1 MIFLGGVVARDL
13 RMLFGANDRSVEA
26 EEAFTNRQAQW
37 QAVVAA
43 LTDHLQRVANPSFDA
58 GDLASPRHN
67 VLVAHGVGGIGKST
81 FSRKIEASLAHSTD
95 RPLQWAAPAW
105 PIERLLPVRVDLA
118 RSSGIDFE
126 RVVLSIRL
134 AVAALGRPMPAFDLA
149 LRRHWEHN
157 HPGEPLEE
165 YMRRGGLLSRFSNAV
180 NLPSQLQSALADV
193 AQALALPGTVGG
205 AVGQLS
211 TALVGAL
218 RERRQ
223 TVRALAGCSRLAD
236 ILEAEPDLET
246 LSFATHLLAW
256 DLAQLPAARRITP
269 VVLFDSFEEV
279 GDRTH
284 RDFERLLQRIVWL
297 MPNAFFVITGRNR
310 LQWAEDGLQGQLD
323 WTGPTAWPGLAA
335 HLPGARAHDG
345 PEVRQILVGDFSPE
359 DCDDHLARR
368 LAHNGQPL
376 IGPDLRRAITGRSHG
391 LPLYLDLAVMRFL
404 EIRRSGRV
412 PQPHDFGDFPALI
425 SRTLS
430 DLTSDERHVLRSVS
444 LLDAFSV
451 PLATQVAGLTHDAA
465 ALRLTERPFIR
476 EDLTG
481 LWPFHLHQV
490 VRSAIRNATDQT
502 DDRWSEQDWHRAALR
517 AQDALGQE
525 WAHGPRRDRAVL
537 IGVLRQ
543 GLRLARDFNLAELGW
558 LAEGAFTYVGDS
570 VWEPL
575 APPAHGHE
583 STALSTPADALVET
597 LSALARR
604 QREHRARTVERLTA
618 VIDSGLLPAELQ
630 EMPVYYRAKALR
642 DIGHTEDSRRG
653 YQQVVDSGGR
663 LTQAAR
669 RGLAQA
675 ARLAGDFPTTF
686 AAAQTLGWEG
696 RHQRVLGDLYW
707 IQGEPQRA
715 AEAYLAG
722 RLEAEQHAKAGEA
735 AHNQAL
741 RALAVAF
748 IDPRQADDEIDLAE
762 QLLASLDLRAT
773 TINTAIASLI
783 RDAGS
788 PAIEDR
794 ARTLRTE
801 LDVAGLTS
809 MTPTLE
815 VAVAFHQAV
824 LDDHEALNATIARLR
839 EQTSDGTYAYYTDI
853 THFMADLPLPADH
866 TPPRW
871 LDGEGATRARWRAM
885 VTARRD
891 LLRTAR

>member
-1 MIFLGGVVARDL
+1 MARDL

-43 LTDHLQRVANPSFDA
+43 LTDHLQRVANPSFDVE
-58 GDLASPRHN
+58 DLASPRHN
-67 VLVAHGVGGIGKST
+67 VMVAHGVGGIGKST
-81 FSRKIEASLAHSTD
+81 FSRKIEASFAHSTQ
-95 RPLQWAAPAW
+95 RPVQWAAPAW

-134 AVAALGRPMPAFDLA
+134 AVTALGRPMPAFDLA
-149 LRRHWEHN
+149 LRRHWERN

-165 YMRRGGLLSRFSNAV
+165 YLRRGGMLSRFSNAV

-205 AVGQLS
+205 AVGQLT

-236 ILEAEPDLET
+236 VLEAEPDLET

-256 DLAQLPAARRITP
+256 DLAQLPADQRITP

-279 GDRTH
+279 GDRTR

-323 WTGPTAWPGLAA
+323 WTGPTAWPGLAG
-335 HLPGARAHDG
+335 HVPGARAHRG
-345 PEVRQILVGDFSPE
+345 PEVRQILVGDFSAE

-376 IGPDLRRAITGRSHG
+376 IGPELRHAITERSHG

-404 EIRRSGRV
+404 EIRRNGRV
-412 PQPHDFGDFPALI
+412 PQPNDFGDFPALV

-451 PLATQVAGLTHDAA
+451 PLATQVAGLPHDAA

-490 VRSAIRNATDQT
+490 VRSAIRNAEDRT
-502 DDRWSEQDWHRAALR
+502 DDRWSEQDWQRAARR
-517 AQDALGQE
+517 ALSALGQE
-525 WAHGPRRDRAVL
+525 WAHGSRRERTVL

-543 GLRLARDFNLAELGW
+543 GLRLARDFNLDDLDW
-558 LAEGAFTYVGDS
+558 LTEAAFAYVGDS

-575 APPAHGHE
+575 APPAPGHE

-597 LSALARR
+597 LSALSRR

-642 DIGHTEDSRRG
+642 DIGRTEDSRRG
-653 YQQVVDSGGR
+653 YQQVADGGGR
-663 LTQAAR
+663 LAQAAR

-675 ARLAGDFPTTF
+675 ARLVGDFPTAL
-686 AAAQTLGWEG
+686 AAAQSLGWEG

-707 IQGEPQRA
+707 IQGEAQRA
-715 AEAYLAG
+715 AQAYLAG

-741 RALAVAF
+741 RALALAF
-748 IDPRQADDEIDLAE
+748 TDPRQADDELDLAQ
-762 QLLASLDLRAT
+762 QLLAGLDLRAT
-773 TINTAIASLI
+773 TINAAIASVI

-788 PAIEDR
+788 PAVDDR
-794 ARTLRTE
+794 VRALRTE

-809 MTPTLE
+809 MTPTLD

-824 LDDHEALNATIARLR
+824 LDDHEALAATIARLR
-839 EQTSDGTYAYYTDI
+839 EQTSDGTFAYYTDI
-853 THFMADLPLPADH
+853 ACFMADLRLPDTH

-871 LDGEGATRARWRAM
+871 LDSERATRARWRSL
-885 VTARRD
+885 VTARRE
-891 LLRTAR
+891 LLRITR

>member
-1 MIFLGGVVARDL
+1 MARDL
-13 RMLFGANDRSVEA
+13 RMLFGANDGSVAA

-43 LTDHLQRVANPSFDA
+43 LSDHLQRVASPSFDVE
-58 GDLASPRHN
+58 DLAGPRHN

-81 FSRKIEASLAHSTD
+81 FSRKIEASLTHPGG
-95 RPLQWAAPAW
+95 RPTQWAAPAW
-105 PIERLLPVRVDLA
+105 PIERLLPVRIDLA
-118 RSSGIDFE
+118 RSSGTDFE
-126 RVVLSIRL
+126 RVMLSIRL

-149 LRRHWEHN
+149 LRRHWDRN

-165 YMRRGGLLSRFSNAV
+165 YLRRGGMLSRFSNAV

-193 AQALALPGTVGG
+193 AQALALPGTIGG
-205 AVGQLS
+205 AIGQLT

-223 TVRALAGCSRLAD
+223 TVRALADCSRLAD

-246 LSFATHLLAW
+246 LSFASHLLAW
-256 DLAQLPAARRITP
+256 DLAQLPGAQRVTP
-269 VVLFDSFEEV
+269 VILFDAFEEV

-284 RDFERLLQRIVWL
+284 REFEQLLQRIVWL
-297 MPNAFFVITGRNR
+297 MPNAFFVITGRDR

-323 WTGPTAWPGLAA
+323 WTGPAAWPGLAA
-335 HLPGARAHDG
+335 HLPGARTHVG
-345 PEVRQILVGDFSPE
+345 PAAARQILVGDFSPE

-368 LAHNGQPL
+368 LAANGQPL
-376 IGPDLRRAITGRSHG
+376 IGPDLRRAITDRSHG

-412 PQPHDFGDFPALI
+412 PQPDDFGDFPALI

-451 PLATQVAGLTHDAA
+451 SLATQVAGLTHDAA

-490 VRSAIRNATDQT
+490 VRSAIRNADDHT

-517 AQDALGQE
+517 AHAALGQE
-525 WAHGPRRDRAVL
+525 WSHGPRRDRAVL

-543 GLRLARDFNLAELGW
+543 GLRLARDVNLTELGW
-558 LAEGAFTYVGDS
+558 LTEAAYSYVSDS

-575 APPAHGHE
+575 APPAHGPE
-583 STALSTPADALVET
+583 RAVLSTPADALVET

-604 QREHRARTVERLTA
+604 QREHRAHTVQRLTA
-618 VIDSGLLPAELQ
+618 VIDSHLLPAELQ

-642 DIGHTEDSRRG
+642 DIGRTEDSRRD
-653 YQQVVDSGGR
+653 YQQVADGGGR
-663 LTQAAR
+663 LAQAAR

-675 ARLAGDFPTTF
+675 ARLAGDFPTAL

-707 IQGEPQRA
+707 IQGEAQRA

-735 AHNQAL
+735 AHNQAKL
-741 RALAVAF
+741 ALALALV
-748 IDPRQADDEIDLAE
+748 DPRQADDELDLAE
-762 QLLASLDLRAT
+762 QLLTGLDLRAT
-773 TINTAIASLI
+773 TINARFAALI

-794 ARTLRTE
+794 VQTLRTE

-824 LDDHEALNATIARLR
+824 LDDHDALNATIARIR
-839 EQTSDGTYAYYTDI
+839 EQTSDGTSAYYTDI
-853 THFMADLPLPADH
+853 AHFMADLPLPADH

-871 LDGEGATRARWRAM
+871 LDGEGTTRARWRAM
-885 VTARRD
+885 VTARRE

>member
-1 MIFLGGVVARDL
+1 MARDL
-13 RMLFGANDRSVEA
+13 RMLFGANDRSVAA

-37 QAVVAA
+37 QAVAAA
-43 LTDHLQRVANPSFDA
+43 LTEQLQRVASPSFDVE
-58 GDLASPRHN
+58 DLAGPRHN
-67 VLVAHGVGGIGKST
+67 LLVAHGVGGIGKST
-81 FSRKIEASLAHSTD
+81 FSRKIEATLAHATG
-95 RPLQWAAPAW
+95 RPAQWAAPAW

-118 RSSGIDFE
+118 RSSGTDFE

-134 AVAALGRPMPAFDLA
+134 AVASLGRPMPAFDLA

-165 YMRRGGLLSRFSNAV
+165 YMRRGGMLSRFSNAV
-180 NLPSQLQSALADV
+180 NLPSQIQSSLTDV
-193 AQALALPGTVGG
+193 AQALAMPGTVGG
-205 AVGQLS
+205 AVGQLT

-223 TVRALAGCSRLAD
+223 TVRALAGCERLAD

-256 DLAQLPAARRITP
+256 DLAQLPADQRTTP
-269 VVLFDSFEEV
+269 VVLFDGFEEV

-297 MPNAFFVITGRNR
+297 MPNVFFVITGRNR

-323 WTGPTAWPGLAA
+323 FTGPTAWPSLAA
-335 HLPGARAHDG
+335 HVPGARTHEG
-345 PEVRQILVGDFSPE
+345 PEARQGQILVGDFSPE

-368 LAHNGQPL
+368 LARNGQPL
-376 IGPDLRRAITGRSHG
+376 IGPDLRHVITERSHG

-404 EIRRSGRV
+404 EIRRTGRR
-412 PQPHDFGDFPALI
+412 PQPDDFGDFPALI

-451 PLATQVAGLTHDAA
+451 PLATQAAGLTHDAA

-490 VRSAIRNATDQT
+490 VRSTIRNAEDRT
-502 DDRWSEQDWHRAALR
+502 DDRWSEQDWQRAALR
-517 AQDALGQE
+517 ALAALGQE
-525 WAHGPRRDRAVL
+525 WAHGPRRERTVL

-543 GLRLARDFNLAELGW
+543 GLRLARDFNLDQLDW
-558 LAEGAFTYVGDS
+558 LTEAAFAYVGDS

-575 APPAHGHE
+575 APPAHGPE
-583 STALSTPADALVET
+583 TTALSTPADALVET

-618 VIDSGLLPAELQ
+618 VIDSRLLPAELQ
-630 EMPVYYRAKALR
+630 EMPLYYRAKALR
-642 DIGHTEDSRRG
+642 DIGRSHDSRHG
-653 YQQVVDSGGR
+653 YQQVADAGGR
-663 LTQAAR
+663 LAQAAR

-675 ARLAGDFPTTF
+675 ARLAGDFPTAL

-707 IQGEPQRA
+707 IQGEVQRA

-735 AHNQAL
+735 AHNQAM
-741 RALAVAF
+741 RAFALAFA
-748 IDPRQADDEIDLAE
+748 DPDQADDEIDLAQ
-762 QLLASLDLRAT
+762 QLLAGLDLRAS
-773 TINTAIASLI
+773 TINTAIGAII

-788 PAIEDR
+788 PTLGEDR
-794 ARTLRTE
+794 IRALRTE
-801 LDVAGLTS
+801 LDAAGLTS
-809 MTPTLE
+809 TMPTLD

-824 LDDHEALNATIARLR
+824 LDDHEALGATIARLR
-839 EQTSDGTYAYYTDI
+839 EQTSDGAYAYYTDI
-853 THFMADLPLPADH
+853 AHFMADLQLPDGH

-871 LDGEGATRARWRAM
+871 LDNEQATRTRWRNL
-885 VTARRD
+885 VTTRREH
-891 LLRTAR
+891 LRITR

>member
-1 MIFLGGVVARDL
+1 M
-13 RMLFGANDRSVEA
+13 EA

-43 LTDHLQRVANPSFDA
+43 LTDHLQRVTTPSFDVE
-58 GDLASPRHN
+58 DLAGPRHN

-81 FSRKIEASLAHSTD
+81 FSRKIEASLTPSGG
-95 RPLQWAAPAW
+95 RPAQWDAPGL
-105 PIERLLPVRVDLA
+105 PIERLVPVRIDLA
-118 RSSGIDFE
+118 RSSGVDFE

-165 YMRRGGLLSRFSNAV
+165 YLRRGGMFSRFSNAV

-193 AQALALPGTVGG
+193 AGALALPGTIGG
-205 AVGQLS
+205 ALGQL
-211 TALVGAL
+211 TTTLVGAL

-256 DLAQLPAARRITP
+256 DLAQLPAAQRATP
-269 VVLFDSFEEV
+269 VILFDSFEEV

-284 RDFERLLQRIVWL
+284 RDFEQLLQRIVWL
-297 MPNAFFVITGRNR
+297 MPNAFFVITGRDR

-335 HLPGARAHDG
+335 HVPGARPYGGTPA
-345 PEVRQILVGDFSPE
+345 RQILVGDFSPE

-376 IGPDLRRAITGRSHG
+376 IGPDLRRAITDRSHG

-404 EIRRSGRV
+404 EIRRSGRA
-412 PQPHDFGDFPALI
+412 PQPDDFGDFPALI
-425 SRTLS
+425 SRTLT

-451 PLATQVAGLTHDAA
+451 PLATQAAGLTHDAA

-481 LWPFHLHQV
+481 LWPYHLHQV
-490 VRSAIRNATDQT
+490 VRSAIRNAADHT
-502 DDRWSEQDWHRAALR
+502 DDRWSEQDWHRAAQR
-517 AQDALGQE
+517 AQAALGQE
-525 WAHGPRRDRAVL
+525 WAHGPRRDRTVL

-543 GLRLARDFNLAELGW
+543 GLRLARDFNQVELGW
-558 LAEGAFTYVGDS
+558 LTEAAFTYVSDS

-575 APPAHGHE
+575 APPAASHE
-583 STALSTPADALVET
+583 RATLSTPADALVET

-604 QREHRARTVERLTA
+604 QREHRARTVQRLTA

-630 EMPVYYRAKALR
+630 EMPLYYRAKALR
-642 DIGHTEDSRRG
+642 DIGRTQDSRRG
-653 YQQVVDSGGR
+653 YQQVADRGGR
-663 LTQAAR
+663 LAQAAR

-675 ARLAGDFPTTF
+675 ARLAGDFPTTL

-707 IQGEPQRA
+707 IQAEPQRA

-741 RALAVAF
+741 RALALAF
-748 IDPRQADDEIDLAE
+748 VDPLQADDELDLAE
-762 QLLASLDLRAT
+762 QLLAGLDLRAT
-773 TINTAIASLI
+773 TINAAIASLI

-788 PAIEDR
+788 PAIDER

-815 VAVAFHQAV
+815 VACAFHQAV
-824 LDDHEALNATIARLR
+824 VDDHEALDATIARLR
-839 EQTSDGTYAYYTDI
+839 EQTSDGTYGYYSDIAY
-853 THFMADLPLPADH
+853 FMADLPLPADH

-871 LDGEGATRARWRAM
+871 LDGEAATRARWRAL

-891 LLRTAR
+891 LLRTSR